1 MATQVVDFGQDVEVQ
16 DEFITHPAGHEGVFR
31 ATKDAEKITRNGQVS
46 GVEINGTVDGANV
59 REYLARYRDK
69 ETGEMGFAAFRV
81 AQVLTG
87 FGLRNHGGPVNPTSL
102 LKITAG
108 KTAKVRLKVHAY
120 GKCTNKSCG
129 KADAAMA
136 DDDKCS
142 CGGLIERREKNEVD
156 RWLEPDAE
164 LNQAYVGRAGT
175 GLKGANGKEILF
187 PKGKDSMN
195 INWKNP
201 PDGEGDK
208 EGGSDAGAW
217 G

>member
-16 DEFITHPAGHEGVFR
+16 DEFITHPAGYEGVFK
-31 ATKDAEKITRNGQVS
+31 ATEPAKKIERQGEVA
-46 GVEINGTVDGANV
+46 GVEITGTVDGANV

-120 GKCTNKSCG
+120 GKCKACG
-129 KADAAMA
+129 QADAAMA
-136 DDDKCS
+136 DKPTCK
-142 CGGLIERREKNEVD
+142 CGGPVERREKNEVD
-156 RWLEPDAE
+156 RWLEPDAQIGK
-164 LNQAYVGRAGT
+164 QAPAKAAT
-175 GLKGANGKEILF
+175 TKT
-187 PKGKDSMN
+187 
-195 INWKNP
+195 
-201 PDGEGDK
+201 
-208 EGGSDAGAW
+208 EGGSDDDSW